1 MDLATL
7 VCTIEL
13 NRVAVEFNKN
23 ACLLGRRFANQHELV
38 ESLLAHESSN
48 TDADFTLDQ
57 MIEDRFQRL
66 VAYQSIGYAQHY
78 LAQIE
83 KVRSVDQDSEAEDSL
98 THTVAQQLFRLM
110 PYKDEYEV
118 ARLHSDDAFRAKLD
132 TQLTGNYSIRFHVAP
147 PLLSR
152 ANPTTG
158 KVKKYEFG
166 PWPMPV
172 FRILAKLK
180 CVQGTPWDI
189 FALTSERRHERENLA
204 RYQAD
209 LTLVC
214 DRLRPDNYRAAF

>member
-66 VAYQSIGYAQHY
+66 VAYQFIGYAQHY

-110 PYKDEYEV
+110 AYKDEYEV

-132 TQLTGNYSIRFHVAP
+132 TQLTGNYSII
-147 PLLSR
+147 
-152 ANPTTG
+152 
-158 KVKKYEFG
+158 EI
-166 PWPMPV
+166 W
-172 FRILAKLK
+172 
-180 CVQGTPWDI
+180 
-189 FALTSERRHERENLA
+189 
-204 RYQAD
+204 
-209 LTLVC
+209 
-214 DRLRPDNYRAAF
+214 